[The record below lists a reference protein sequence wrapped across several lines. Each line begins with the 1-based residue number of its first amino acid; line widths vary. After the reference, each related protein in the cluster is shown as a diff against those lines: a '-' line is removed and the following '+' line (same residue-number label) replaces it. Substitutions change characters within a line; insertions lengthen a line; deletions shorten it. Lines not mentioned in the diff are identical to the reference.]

1 MNDIYTLWW
10 HLLIY
15 YLWRCLLID
24 NLRRNLLINHLW
36 LYPTVSYLVINCLR
50 NDSLCFLLILI
61 LYNLFVIHN
70 IFCYLLH
77 YYYYTIVPFKYPHK
91 KSVAHFRLHWCS
103 EVLDYLTF
111 TTTTT
116 YVHAQ
121 RRELRCYS
129 L

>member
-1 MNDIYTLWW
+1 MW
-10 HLLIY
+10 H
-15 YLWRCLLID
+15 YLSCRRQFFVQ
-24 NLRRNLLINHLW
+24 NLNFFL
-36 LYPTVSYLVINCLR
+36 PTRMAFRELSACAI
-50 NDSLCFLLILI
+50 SL
-61 LYNLFVIHN
+61 
-70 IFCYLLH
+70 
-77 YYYYTIVPFKYPHK
+77 KYPHK